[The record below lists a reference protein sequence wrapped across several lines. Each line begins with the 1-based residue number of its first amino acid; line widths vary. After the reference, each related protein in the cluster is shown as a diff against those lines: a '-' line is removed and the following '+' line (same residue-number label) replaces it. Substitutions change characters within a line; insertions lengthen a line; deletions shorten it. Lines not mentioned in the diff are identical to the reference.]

1 MTSTSILPLP
11 KDIFTTGYNKAS
23 LDRYAFRNVDTCCT
37 YILPYLSTLPPDF
50 TFLDLGC
57 GPGSITADL
66 ASRFPDAH
74 FTGVDPGQLFIDK
87 AVALATERGVSS
99 NTSFIKGDVES
110 LKEVL
115 GDKWGTFDVVHCHQ
129 VLNHITEAVAAM
141 KTMKGAAKADGG
153 LVAAREATTT
163 NGDIFY
169 PLLPGIAAWQQL
181 TGVIIGAQK
190 TGLVSGLGPRL
201 LEVALGA
208 GWKREEIKAGA
219 SSWCYSE
226 PAEKKMWVESMVG
239 MLQNKESDWYKK
251 AVGTGKT
258 EEELQKMVEAW
269 REWEGR
275 DESWSVFVSAEVVCR
290 NS

>member
-1 MTSTSILPLP
+1 MTSTSTLPPP
-11 KDIFTTGYNKAS
+11 KDTFTTGYNKAS
-23 LDRYAFRNVDTCCT
+23 LDRYAFRNVQTCCT
-37 YILPYLSTLPPDF
+37 YLLPYLSALPPNF

-74 FTGVDPGQLFIDK
+74 FTGVDPAQLFIDK
-87 AVALATERGVSS
+87 AVALAAERGVSS
-99 NTSFIKGDVES
+99 NTSFIKGAVES

-129 VLNHITEAVAAM
+129 VLNHIKEAVAAM
-141 KTMKGAAKADGG
+141 QTMKGAARADGG

-163 NGDIFY
+163 NGDVFY
-169 PLLPGIAAWQQL
+169 PLLPGIAAWQKL
-181 TGVIIGAQK
+181 TGEIIGAQK
-190 TGLVSGLGPRL
+190 SGPVSGLGPRL

-208 GWKREEIKAGA
+208 GWRREQIKAGA

-226 PAEKKMWVESMVG
+226 PPEKKMWVESMVG

-251 AVGTGKT
+251 AVGTGVK
-258 EEELQKMVEAW
+258 EEELEEMVEAW
-269 REWEGR
+269 KEWEGR
-275 DESWSVFVSAEVVCR
+275 DESWCVFVSAEVVCR
-290 NS
+290 NG